1 MTHRPDPIRAH
12 PGRRSRS
19 DRARQVADVLRQQI
33 AQGAVAAKLPAEAVL
48 QREFS
53 VSRNSIRE
61 ALEILRREGLVDRLP
76 GVGTVVRRPK
86 LEHTIAATRGLA
98 ASLRGH
104 GTVVNQVRTAGQ
116 VRPPTAVAVALGL
129 EPGAH
134 VCYIERLRRVDGE
147 PISLDLTYLPLDIGT
162 ALLQAD
168 LETEDLF
175 ALIERAAD
183 DRLTTVSINLDA
195 VNADEHCAA
204 LLGVTPG
211 SALLVL
217 QRTTR
222 LSDGSPACLEF
233 VRMRGDRITLRMS
246 APAT

>member
-1 MTHRPDPIRAH
+1 MTHQPGPIRAH
-12 PGRRSRS
+12 PGRRLRS
-19 DRARQVADVLRQQI
+19 DRARQVADVLRRQI
-33 AQGAVAAKLPAEAVL
+33 AQGTIATKLPAEAVL

-61 ALEILRREGLVDRLP
+61 ALEILRREGLVDRFP
-76 GVGTVVRRPK
+76 GIGTVVRRPK

-104 GTVVNQVRTAGQ
+104 GTVVNEVRTAGQ
-116 VRPPTAVAVALGL
+116 VRPPTAVTSALGL
-129 EPGAH
+129 GPDEH
-134 VCYIERLRRVDGE
+134 VCYIERLRRLDGE

-162 ALLQAD
+162 ALLHAD

-195 VNADEHCAA
+195 VTADDNSAA
-204 LLGVTPG
+204 LLGLPPG
-211 SALLVL
+211 GALLVL
-217 QRTTR
+217 QRITR
-222 LSDGSPACLEF
+222 LSDGHPACLEF

-246 APAT
+246 APNG